1 MPHCCPWEDGQCSLG
16 SGSRG
21 RTHPPSVPGFS
32 CQCFDSTRVAGNL
45 ELACSEG
52 HCDWNGWAVP
62 HTCPSV
68 PEAPWQAEGWTRE
81 AHSAALVPRGS
92 QWWCAAPSSLCPPHV
107 EAGLSGLRPVP
118 FSTQGHVAFT
128 SAPGATHMVSRS
140 PKPL

>member
-92 QWWCAAPSSLCPPHV
+92 QWWCAAPSSLCPPARGGGPVWLETSSLLH
-107 EAGLSGLRPVP
+107 AGACGLHLSSWSHTHGL
-118 FSTQGHVAFT
+118 
-128 SAPGATHMVSRS
+128 
-140 PKPL
+140 